1 MVRPTTIV
9 VALMSGGALVSA
21 APALMRNDCTE
32 ARANHLPSAEEICAR
47 HSSGG
52 HGSTGW
58 YGHAGSGS
66 PSGSTA
72 SRTGSPVRAA
82 VASTSG
88 TSRGGF
94 GAAGAHASAGG

>member
-1 MVRPTTIV
+1 MFRPTTIV
-9 VALMSGGALVSA
+9 LALMSGGALVSV
-21 APALMRNDCTE
+21 APALMRNDCTQ
-32 ARANHLPSAEEICAR
+32 ARANHLPNAEEICVR

-52 HGSTGW
+52 HSRTGW
-58 YGHAGSGS
+58 YGHTGSS
-66 PSGSTA
+66 SSSSSTA
-72 SRTGSPVRAA
+72 SRTGAAVGAA